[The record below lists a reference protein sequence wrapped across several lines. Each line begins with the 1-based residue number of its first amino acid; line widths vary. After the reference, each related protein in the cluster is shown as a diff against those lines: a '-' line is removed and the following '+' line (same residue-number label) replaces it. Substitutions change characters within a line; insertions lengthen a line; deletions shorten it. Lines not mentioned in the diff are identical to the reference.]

1 VPPVLKSLRC
11 MNYYNYFTEVE
22 EHFVRR
28 RGKHLL
34 VSPLD
39 WSLIASW
46 RASGVPLNVAL
57 RGIDI
62 AVDGYLA
69 RHRPGEKLSTLA
81 YCHDAVMQEYASHL
95 ESHLGEATPSGQQ
108 ESETK
113 ASSPVP
119 DGPDKNTV
127 LALIFSRIREIKA
140 AREKQSRLENCEA
153 IDRVLSRLEEISR
166 GVESDREVDFEALER
181 DLDIVDETFVEGL
194 QPAIPA
200 EHLASWEQEAKKDL
214 KIYKKRLPKDV
225 FEKIRRNYMRQ
236 KVHKAFRVGELSVF
250 HL

>member
-1 VPPVLKSLRC
+1 

-62 AVDGYLA
+62 AVDTYLTK
-69 RHRPGEKLSTLA
+69 HRPGEKLSTIA
-81 YCHDAVMQEYASHL
+81 YCHDTVMREYARHL
-95 ESHLGEATPSGQQ
+95 ESHVGEASAPGQE
-108 ESETK
+108 ESENK
-113 ASSPVP
+113 AEPAAVS
-119 DGPDKNTV
+119 DGPDKNAV
-127 LALIFSRIREIKA
+127 LGLISARVREIKT
-140 AREKQSRLENCEA
+140 AREKQSGLESCDA
-153 IDRVLSRLEEISR
+153 IDRVLSRLEEIGR
-166 GVESDREVDFEALER
+166 HLESDQEIDFEALER
-181 DLDIVDETFVEGL
+181 DLEIVDEIFVEGL
-194 QPAIPA
+194 QPAISA
-200 EHLASWEQEAKKDL
+200 EQLAVWEQEAKKEL

-225 FEKIRRNYMRQ
+225 FQKIRRNYMRQ
-236 KVHKAFRVGELSVF
+236 KIHKAFHVGELSVF

>member
-1 VPPVLKSLRC
+1 MVR

-62 AVDGYLA
+62 AVDNYLA
-69 RHRPGEKLSTLA
+69 KHRPGEKLSTLA
-81 YCHDAVMQEYASHL
+81 YCHDAVMREYATHL
-95 ESHLGEATPSGQQ
+95 ESHLGEATPSGQE
-108 ESETK
+108 ESEGK
-113 ASSPVP
+113 AAPAAVS
-119 DGPDKNTV
+119 DGPDKNAV
-127 LALIFSRIREIKA
+127 LALIFSRIREIKT
-140 AREKQSRLENCEA
+140 ARGKQSGLEICEA

-166 GVESDREVDFEALER
+166 NLESDREVDFEALER
-181 DLDIVDETFVEGL
+181 DLEIVDETFVEGL
-194 QPAIPA
+194 QPAISA
-200 EHLASWEQEAKKDL
+200 EQLALWEQEAKKEL
-214 KIYKKRLPKDV
+214 KIYKKRLPKDI
-225 FEKIRRNYMRQ
+225 FQKIRRNYMRQ
-236 KVHKAFRVGELSVF
+236 RVHKAFNVGELSVF